1 MNKKWII
8 LLVVLLIIGGV
19 LLYFFFGRNNNQAQT
34 PKPNYSSSRIS
45 ANTTVP
51 NENGTTSNTNNM
63 ENGIT
68 NDTKNNSD
76 ANNSISNN
84 STINNTTGNNSSN
97 NQTSQGAET
106 KISSFSTPIVDDHK
120 NRINNIKITC
130 SRITGTVVKSDEE
143 FSFCE
148 VVGQP
153 SSEDG
158 YKEAH
163 AFVDGELV
171 NAIGGGNCQV
181 STTIYNAAKKIDGVE
196 ITERHEHDKP
206 VGYIEMGKD
215 ATVAY
220 DYLDLKFK
228 NNTNY
233 DLKLKAYIRNNKVC
247 VDIYKISR

>member
-8 LLVVLLIIGGV
+8 AIVALLIVGGILV
-19 LLYFFFGRNNNQAQT
+19 YFFFGRNTNT
-34 PKPNYSSSRIS
+34 PQSDYTPSRIF
-45 ANTTVP
+45 ANTTID
-51 NENGTTSNTNNM
+51 NTNSDTNNNGNNNNNNNISNTN
-63 ENGIT
+63 
-68 NDTKNNSD
+68 
-76 ANNSISNN
+76 
-84 STINNTTGNNSSN
+84 TIQSKPKT
-97 NQTSQGAET
+97 ET
-106 KISSFSTPIVDDHK
+106 KISSFSTPIVDNHK

-130 SRITGTVVKSDEE
+130 SRISGTTVSAGEE

-153 SSEDG
+153 SAEDG

-196 ITERHEHDKP
+196 ITERHEHGKE

-220 DYLDLKFK
+220 DYLDLKFQ
-228 NNTNY
+228 NNNNF
-233 DLKLKAYIRNNKVC
+233 DLKLKAYINDDDEVC
-247 VDIYKISR
+247 VDIYKIA

>member
-8 LLVVLLIIGGV
+8 AIVALLIVGGILV
-19 LLYFFFGRNNNQAQT
+19 YFFFGRNTNT
-34 PKPNYSSSRIS
+34 PQSDYTPSRIS
-45 ANTTVP
+45 ANTTID
-51 NENGTTSNTNNM
+51 NTNSNTN
-63 ENGIT
+63 
-68 NDTKNNSD
+68 D
-76 ANNSISNN
+76 SNN
-84 STINNTTGNNSSN
+84 NNANANTNNNNTSNSNTIPNKSK
-97 NQTSQGAET
+97 TET
-106 KISSFSTPIVDDHK
+106 KISSFSTPIVDNHK

-130 SRITGTVVKSDEE
+130 SRISGTTVSAGEE

-153 SSEDG
+153 SAEDG

-196 ITERHEHDKP
+196 ITERHEHGKE

-220 DYLDLKFK
+220 DYLDLKFQ
-228 NNTNY
+228 NNNNF
-233 DLKLKAYIRNNKVC
+233 DLKLKAYINEDNEVC
-247 VDIYKISR
+247 VDIYKIA

>member
-8 LLVVLLIIGGV
+8 GIIILLIVGGI
-19 LLYFFFGRNNNQAQT
+19 LLYFFFGNTSNNQPSDYTPSRIAANTTLPENTTSNNNQLTDNAQ
-34 PKPNYSSSRIS
+34 
-45 ANTTVP
+45 NTKVKKK
-51 NENGTTSNTNNM
+51 
-63 ENGIT
+63 
-68 NDTKNNSD
+68 TKV
-76 ANNSISNN
+76 
-84 STINNTTGNNSSN
+84 
-97 NQTSQGAET
+97 
-106 KISSFSTPIVDDHK
+106 SSFSTPIVDDHK

-130 SRITGTVVKSDEE
+130 SRISGTKVKAGEE
-143 FSFCE
+143 FSFCD

-153 SSEDG
+153 SADDG

-181 STTIYNAAKKIDGVE
+181 STTIYNAAKKIDGVK

-220 DYLDLKFK
+220 DYLDLKFE
-228 NNTNY
+228 NNNDF
-233 DLKLKAYIRNNKVC
+233 DLELEAYIEDDEVC
-247 VDIYKISR
+247 VDIYKIA

>member
-1 MNKKWII
+1 MKNNTKWII
-8 LLVVLLIIGGV
+8 GIVALLAIIGIIV
-19 LLYFFFGRNNNQAQT
+19 YFLFFRNASTAPESDYN
-34 PKPNYSSSRIS
+34 PSRIS
-45 ANTTVP
+45 YNTTLA
-51 NENGTTSNTNNM
+51 ENNN
-63 ENGIT
+63 I
-68 NDTKNNSD
+68 
-76 ANNSISNN
+76 NNSIDL
-84 STINNTTGNNSSN
+84 NNTKTKTES
-97 NQTSQGAET
+97 
-106 KISSFSTPIVDDHK
+106 KISSFSTPLVDDNK
-120 NRINNIKITC
+120 NRVTNIKITC
-130 SRITGTVVKSDEE
+130 SRISDTIVKAHEE

-233 DLKLKAYIRNNKVC
+233 NLKLKAYIKNNKVY
-247 VDIYKISR
+247 VDIYRVS

>member
-8 LLVVLLIIGGV
+8 GIIILLIVGGIF
-19 LLYFFFGRNNNQAQT
+19 LYFFFG
-34 PKPNYSSSRIS
+34 
-45 ANTTVP
+45 NT
-51 NENGTTSNTNNM
+51 
-63 ENGIT
+63 
-68 NDTKNNSD
+68 
-76 ANNSISNN
+76 
-84 STINNTTGNNSSN
+84 SN
-97 NQTSQGAET
+97 NQPSDYTPSRVSVNTILPENTTNTPNNDTTNTTNTEQT
-106 KISSFSTPIVDDHK
+106 KPKKKTKVSSFSTPIVDDHK

-130 SRITGTVVKSDEE
+130 SRISGTKVKAGEE
-143 FSFCE
+143 FSFCD

-153 SSEDG
+153 SAADG

-181 STTIYNAAKKIDGVE
+181 STTIYNAAKKIDGVK

-220 DYLDLKFK
+220 DYLDLKFE
-228 NNTNY
+228 NNNDF
-233 DLKLKAYIRNNKVC
+233 DLELEAYIEDDEVC
-247 VDIYKISR
+247 VDIYKIA

>member
-1 MNKKWII
+1 MDSKKWII
-8 LLVVLLIIGGV
+8 GIVFLIILGAL
-19 LLYFFFGRNNNQAQT
+19 LLYAFFGNKNTSPQSNYT
-34 PKPNYSSSRIS
+34 PSQISS
-45 ANTTVP
+45 NTTV
-51 NENGTTSNTNNM
+51 NNSNTLNP
-63 ENGIT
+63 
-68 NDTKNNSD
+68 
-76 ANNSISNN
+76 ANNTISNQ
-84 STINNTTGNNSSN
+84 TTTV
-97 NQTSQGAET
+97 QET
-106 KISSFSTPIVDDHK
+106 KISSFSTPIVDDHE

-130 SRITGTVVKSDEE
+130 SRISGTIVKSNQE

-220 DYLDLKFK
+220 DYLDLKFE
-228 NNTNY
+228 NNNEF
-233 DLKLKAYIRNNKVC
+233 DLKLKAYIKDDKVC
-247 VDIYKISR
+247 VDIYKL